1 MCAGSNAAK
10 TANENAKRQE
20 IFAKWNRFHKGM
32 TAFSRYRIKKVQAAV
47 TEGNI
52 FQGLAGRYGSWSRA
66 QQKYNTLKKNVF
78 KKNEEFTRKLL
89 TNSTYGKLLAGG
101 KVTGKSVARMGVL
114 EDAMAGEF
122 YANNLRKLTDARDA
136 LGVGM
141 VMSRMKAIKAQDDTY
156 AGVAFAPSPDIMA
169 PEGARRS
176 VGAAMAGDIMGAIG
190 TAAGVAALFMGSD
203 SRLKKDIRKIGTS
216 LDGHNI
222 YKFKYLDEE
231 NEYIGVMAE
240 EVYKKKPEAV
250 GRMDNGYLG
259 VDYNQIDVEFREV
272 A

>member
-89 TNSTYGKLLAGG
+89 TNSTYGKLLAAG

-114 EDAMAGEF
+114 EDAMQGEF
-122 YANNLRKLTDARDA
+122 FANNLRKLTDARDA

-141 VMSRMKAIKAQDDTY
+141 VMSRMKAIKAQDDTF

-176 VGAAMAGDIMGAIG
+176 IGAAFIGDALGAIG
-190 TAAGVAALFMGSD
+190 TALGAAALFGISD
-203 SRLKKDIRKIGTS
+203 SRLKKDIRKIGKS
-216 LDGHNI
+216 IDGYNI

-231 NEYIGVMAE
+231 NDYIGVMAE

>member
-10 TANENAKRQE
+10 VANENAKRQE

-66 QQKYNTLKKNVF
+66 QQKYNTFKKNIF
-78 KKNEEFTRKLL
+78 KKNEEFTKKLL
-89 TNSTYGKLLAGG
+89 TNSTYGKLLAAG

-114 EDAMAGEF
+114 EDAMQGEF
-122 YANNLRKLTDARDA
+122 FANNLRKLTDARDA

-141 VMSRMKAIKAQDDTY
+141 IMSRMKAISAQDDTF
-156 AGVAFAPSPDIMA
+156 AGVAFAPSPDIMV

-176 VGAAMAGDIMGAIG
+176 VAAAAMGDALAVIG
-190 TAAGVAALFMGSD
+190 TVAGVFAASD
-203 SRLKKDIRKIGTS
+203 SRLKKDVRKIGTS
-216 LDGHNI
+216 IDGYNI
-222 YKFKYLDEE
+222 YKFKYIDEE
-231 NEYIGVMAE
+231 NDYIGVMAE